1 MSLDKQ
7 WVPQNPDSTEPSGYY
22 NPGSGIENRKG
33 RTVYYDVRESIVK
46 GVDPAHFATQARV
59 DVVLRRKITQDPDRT
74 VICVPGWGETPATFT
89 GAFLDVLLAATE
101 KEGSENPCIIFPG
114 TGGRGTFEAASRNRA
129 SITPFR
135 AAMEDARR
143 LPKELLERGELN
155 GPVSVIGHSMGYMGA
170 LRVVDG
176 LVAEK
181 AKNPAAPFH
190 LQSITGLMPATD
202 EAFGPTLSPRFL
214 RAVAPHI
221 LPAAQRYLSNKKESL
236 GVTLEEY
243 NALMYGDANHP
254 DRKNYERSVPDSA
267 AVFLEWAAMNSA
279 RKPLPQNDWSEVR
292 ANILWAGQEC
302 LLPDRMGINE
312 VRFLCENGVKA
323 HYHTLE
329 NFSHAIPYEMREEQK
344 TELLN
349 HWVALI

>member
-46 GVDPAHFATQARV
+46 EVDPAHFATQARV

-74 VICVPGWGETPATFT
+74 VICIAGWGETPATFT

-114 TGGRGTFEAASRNRA
+114 TGGRGTFEAALRNKA
-129 SITPFR
+129 SLTPFR
-135 AAMEDARR
+135 AGMEDARR

-190 LQSITGLMPATD
+190 LQSITGMMPATD
-202 EAFGPTLSPRFL
+202 EALGTLSWRFGK
-214 RAVAPHI
+214 AVAKHV
-221 LPAAQRYLSNKKESL
+221 LPARECSRTGESL
-236 GVTLEEY
+236 SVTPEEY
-243 NALMYGDANHP
+243 NALMYGDAQHP
-254 DRKNYERSVPDSA
+254 DRENFKRSVPDSGR
-267 AVFLEWAAMNSA
+267 VFLEWAARNFA
-279 RKPLPQNDWSEVR
+279 RKPLPSNDWSEVR

-302 LLPDRMGINE
+302 LLPDKMGINE
-312 VRFLCENGVKA
+312 ARFLRENGVKA
-323 HYHTLE
+323 HYHTLQ
-329 NFSHAIPYEMREEQK
+329 NFSHAIPYEMSEEQK
-344 TELLN
+344 SELLN